1 MSEQRDDL
9 DELPY
14 LTPYKL
20 RTTGGV
26 LMHRLCNDM
35 KCGLESIKSEQE
47 RANVQTAQL
56 MGEGEVNDKRV
67 KTLEEKVSRLESK
80 LNRIQAFGLAVIV
93 ITVLFWIQANWTSL
107 AMALAASLRLLG
119 SSKNLSCQCSHAP
132 VRRLGSLSKNALSSC
147 SRSSKNEM
155 LGICS

>member
-1 MSEQRDDL
+1 MKVDKAKQ
-9 DELPY
+9 
-14 LTPYKL
+14 
-20 RTTGGV
+20 V
-26 LMHRLCNDM
+26 LS
-35 KCGLESIKSEQE
+35 KTE
-47 RANVQTAQL
+47 V
-56 MGEGEVNDKRV
+56 EVNDTKVEFESNKAELMLLAEEIKRSNDN
-67 KTLEEKVSRLESK
+67 LSRLESK